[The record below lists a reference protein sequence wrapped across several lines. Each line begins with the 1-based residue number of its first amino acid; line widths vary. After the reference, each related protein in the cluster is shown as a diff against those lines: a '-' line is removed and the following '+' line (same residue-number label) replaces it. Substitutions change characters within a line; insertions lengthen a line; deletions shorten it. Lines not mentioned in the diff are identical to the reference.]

1 MDLSTIKPGERMVE
15 ILHPATEEPL
25 GIRVSLVHI
34 HDESLKKLK
43 RQFQDERYRLEAR
56 GKHFKAENVENN
68 LNELNFTAMKGWEW
82 YNPTGVKGDV
92 GFDETKQAN
101 WRGNKSPE
109 FSKKNV
115 LEIFESLPWFRDQI
129 ASEMGDDEAF
139 FPR

>member
-1 MDLSTIKPGERMVE
+1 MDLSNLKPGERMIE
-15 ILHPATEEPL
+15 ILHPATKEPI

-43 RQFQDERYRLEAR
+43 RQFQDERYRLESR

-68 LNELNFTAMKGWEW
+68 LNELNFAAMKAWEW
-82 YNPTGVKGDV
+82 YNPTGSEKDKN
-92 GFDETKQAN
+92 FDPDKQAN
-101 WRGNKSPE
+101 WKGNKSPE

-115 LEIFESLPWFRDQI
+115 FEIFDTLPWFRDQI

-139 FPR
+139 FQN